1 MTSPEAQTE
10 NPDEEVVEV
19 PEPLL
24 FNISFARL
32 AELKRSAIM
41 LVAARR
47 PPTCPSLDLPYIE
60 LTDPQKL
67 VNEIADHYE
76 DSDGFITSAMTIQ
89 EILFRTLLT
98 RRNAP
103 TLLSDL
109 HYELTERWSTPISTR
124 IEKLSHELCVT
135 VEAGEIKGCDTV
147 AVFGRS
153 VSTSI

>member
-1 MTSPEAQTE
+1 MTSPKAQTD
-10 NPDEEVVEV
+10 NPEEEIVVV

-32 AELKRSAIM
+32 AGLKRSAIM

-47 PPTCPSLDLPYIE
+47 VPTCPSLDLPDSE

-67 VNEIADHYE
+67 VNEIADHFE
-76 DSDGFITSAMTIQ
+76 DSDGFITSEMTIQ
-89 EILFRTLLT
+89 EILFRTLLS

-109 HYELTERWSTPISTR
+109 HYELTERWSTPVRPINITEGGLR
-124 IEKLSHELCVT
+124 IVLQSDNYYGFAT
-135 VEAGEIKGCDTV
+135 VDK
-147 AVFGRS
+147 
-153 VSTSI
+153 

>member
-47 PPTCPSLDLPYIE
+47 PPTCPSLDLPDIE

-67 VNEIADHYE
+67 VNEIADHFE

-89 EILFRTLLT
+89 EILFRTLLSH
-98 RRNAP
+98 RNAP

-109 HYELTERWSTPISTR
+109 HYELTERWSTPVRPINVTEDGLR
-124 IEKLSHELCVT
+124 IIIQTDTYYGFAT
-135 VEAGEIKGCDTV
+135 VDP
-147 AVFGRS
+147 
-153 VSTSI
+153 

>member
-24 FNISFARL
+24 FNISFTRL
-32 AELKRSAIM
+32 VELNRSATM

-47 PPTCPSLDLPYIE
+47 PPTCPSLDLPDIE

-67 VNEIADHYE
+67 VDEIADHFE

-89 EILFRTLLT
+89 EILFRTLLS

-109 HYELTERWSTPISTR
+109 HYELTERWSTPVRPINVTEDGLR
-124 IEKLSHELCVT
+124 IILQSDNYYGFAT
-135 VEAGEIKGCDTV
+135 VDK
-147 AVFGRS
+147 
-153 VSTSI
+153 

>member
-1 MTSPEAQTE
+1 MTSPEAQTD
-10 NPDEEVVEV
+10 NPEEEVVEV

-47 PPTCPSLDLPYIE
+47 PPTCPSLDLPDSD

-67 VNEIADHYE
+67 VNEIADHFE

-89 EILFRTLLT
+89 EILFRTLLS

-109 HYELTERWSTPISTR
+109 HYELTERWSTPVRPINVTEDGLR
-124 IEKLSHELCVT
+124 IIMQSDNYYGFAT
-135 VEAGEIKGCDTV
+135 VDK
-147 AVFGRS
+147 
-153 VSTSI
+153 